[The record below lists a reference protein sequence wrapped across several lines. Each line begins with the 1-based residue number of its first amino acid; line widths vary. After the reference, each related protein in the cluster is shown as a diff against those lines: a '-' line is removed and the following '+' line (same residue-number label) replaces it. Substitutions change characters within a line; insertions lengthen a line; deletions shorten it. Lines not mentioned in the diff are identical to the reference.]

1 MTFVLTCYLF
11 KKKSVL
17 VFIKSRKDFTLKNE
31 ILIVF
36 RSSTFIY
43 IVAGGSSNETYLSS
57 VEVLIDENDRWKAG
71 PGLIKQ
77 LSKPIVSFVQKMKN
91 RLIITYQNYRFC

>member
-11 KKKSVL
+11 KKSVL
-17 VFIKSRKDFTLKNE
+17 VLIKSRKYFTLKNE

-43 IVAGGSSNETYLSS
+43 IVAGGWSNETYLKS

-71 PGLIKQ
+71 PGLIK
-77 LSKPIVSFVQKMKN
+77 IKN
-91 RLIITYQNYRFC
+91 FIRPKDEIESNSLIFTF